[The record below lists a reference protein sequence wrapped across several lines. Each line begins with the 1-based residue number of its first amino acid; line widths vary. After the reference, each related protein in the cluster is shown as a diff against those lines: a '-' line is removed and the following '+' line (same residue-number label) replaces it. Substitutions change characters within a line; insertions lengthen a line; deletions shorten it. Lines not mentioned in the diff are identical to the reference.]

1 MSRLSFPEE
10 SMNISVSVPVYPTE
24 TREKV
29 KYALENLFP
38 TLQFIDSEEGFS
50 ASSQDKKVLDT
61 VKMLLEKQR
70 IRDTARDILIKTT
83 RGNTLTMSL
92 NKQAAYMGKVNFSN
106 QCPLDP
112 IVVSVTADDIQSVIR
127 YLTGK

>member
-1 MSRLSFPEE
+1 
-10 SMNISVSVPVYPTE
+10 MNISVSVPVYPTE

-29 KYALENLFP
+29 KQALENLFP

-92 NKQAAYMGKVNFSN
+92 NKQAAYMGKVNFSS

-112 IVVSVTADDIQSVIR
+112 IVVSVTSDDIQSVIR

>member
-1 MSRLSFPEE
+1 MSGISFPEE

-29 KYALENLFP
+29 KQALENLFP

-70 IRDTARDILIKTT
+70 IRDTARDILIKTI

-92 NKQAAYMGKVNFSN
+92 NKQAAYMGKINFSN

-112 IVVSVTADDIQSVIR
+112 ITVSVTAGDIQSVIR
-127 YLTGK
+127 YLTRK

>member
-1 MSRLSFPEE
+1 
-10 SMNISVSVPVYPTE
+10 MNISVSVPVYPTE

-29 KYALENLFP
+29 KQALENLFP

-70 IRDTARDILIKTT
+70 IRDTARDILIKTI

-92 NKQAAYMGKVNFSN
+92 NKQAAYMGKINFSN

-112 IVVSVTADDIQSVIR
+112 ITVSVTAGDIQSVIR
-127 YLTGK
+127 YLTRK